1 MAFILLLVGIL
12 LAHGVVPWA
21 ISLLTRRHGWTGSGP
36 GISNVLGL
44 IWALWY
50 GSAAVFSGFVV
61 FWAVVNFV
69 VVPREERSLE
79 ARFGGTY
86 REYKAKKPRWFGTLC

>member
-1 MAFILLLVGIL
+1 MDGLHPFACWDSARARCGSLGDFV
-12 LAHGVVPWA
+12 AHAPSRLDRERPW
-21 ISLLTRRHGWTGSGP
+21 
-36 GISNVLGL
+36 LG
-44 IWALWY
+44 WALWY
-50 GSAAVFSGFVV
+50 GSVAVFSAFVV

-79 ARFGGTY
+79 ARFGDTY

>member
-1 MAFILLLVGIL
+1 MRGPYGF
-12 LAHGVVPWA
+12 
-21 ISLLTRRHGWTGSGP
+21 TRNPMYGAE
-36 GISNVLGL
+36 LGL
-44 IWALWY
+44 WLGWALWY
-50 GSAAVFSGFVV
+50 GSVAVFSGFVV